1 MISSMPDPSSQPA
14 SRHTATILVVD
25 DEETV
30 LSLVRTML
38 WRAGFT
44 VLEAPGAE
52 AALRLAAD
60 HAGPIDLLLS
70 DILMPGTNG
79 YQLADDLTAVRPNA
93 KVLFMSGYRD
103 KVLVESTG
111 RGPSH
116 GPLLR
121 KPFTQYALVSKIEAL
136 LDEQAVDADPSPYR
150 GH

>member
-1 MISSMPDPSSQPA
+1 
-14 SRHTATILVVD
+14 VVD
-25 DEETV
+25 DEDTV

-52 AALRLAAD
+52 EGLRVASE
-60 HAGPIDLLLS
+60 HTGPIDLLIS

-79 YQLADDLTAVRPNA
+79 YELADALMAVRPET
-93 KVLFMSGYRD
+93 KVLFISGYRD

-121 KPFTQYALVSKIEAL
+121 KPFTQYGLVSKVEEL
-136 LDEQAVDADPSPYR
+136 LA
-150 GH
+150 G